1 MSIEPPSFDVAAA
14 LLNWVIA
21 IVACS
26 IIGLAAGFA
35 GSLAYRGTSGPRVF
49 WNTLKR
55 GFRDLTRLSLSRI
68 GAIASLTIKEAIS
81 RKAFVIGLLFLLLFM
96 FGGWFLSSSDAEKPA
111 LPYITFVMTIM
122 YFLLNLMAILISCW
136 GLPADIKAKSMHT
149 VVTKP
154 VRRSEIVIG
163 RIVGYSGVVLSV
175 LAVTSIFG
183 YVWIQRQVPQQ
194 AKDQLIARVPA
205 YGSLSF
211 LTRTGQP
218 SETGT
223 NVGDIWEYRGY
234 IEGLS
239 KARAIWKFDNL
250 DTAELRKRGEIRFE
264 QKFEAFR
271 TYKGDIEEQTRYQ
284 ITLVNPTTKLRVPI
298 EKSYPVAEHKQD
310 PELSVVVIPGEIE
323 YQESYEVGANAKV
336 ANLFD
341 DLIDNGSL
349 TVEVACIDDQQYIG
363 CAEGDL
369 FVRMEDRSFLSSY
382 LKANIGLAF
391 MLVLVVSIG
400 TTSSCFVKGPVST
413 LLTGSMIIMGN
424 VIYEFVN
431 EAVKQQQERQD
442 GKVIGG
448 GMLESIYRLVTGMNQ
463 TSPLPD
469 NLGIAK
475 DIIERLDQTVFNIL
489 FVVRSVIPDFTFF
502 SMNKY
507 TANGYDVPWTG
518 ALLPSILITLGFLFP
533 LIILGYFSLQ
543 LRELEHK

>member
-26 IIGLAAGFA
+26 VIGLAAGFA

-55 GFRDLTRLSLSRI
+55 GFRDLTRLSPGRI

-81 RKAFVIGLLFLLLFM
+81 RKAFVIGFLFLLLFM

-284 ITLVNPTTKLRVPI
+284 ITLVNPTTKLRIPI

-310 PELSVVVIPGEIE
+310 PELAVVVIPGEIE

-349 TVEVACIDDQQYIG
+349 TVEIACIDDQQYIG

-442 GKVIGG
+442 GKIIGG

-463 TSPLPD
+463 TTPLPD

-475 DIIERLDQTVFNIL
+475 DIIEKLDETVFNIL